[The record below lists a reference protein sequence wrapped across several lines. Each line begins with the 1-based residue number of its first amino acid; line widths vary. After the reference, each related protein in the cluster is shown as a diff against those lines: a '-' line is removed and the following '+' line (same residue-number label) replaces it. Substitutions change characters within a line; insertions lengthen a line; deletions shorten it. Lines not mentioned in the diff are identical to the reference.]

1 MPNNAS
7 VWISLLFILTNFSF
21 FSQIYQLASTLFFS
35 FLQIRK
41 DFHFENILTAY
52 GLIYDL
58 LVVAILRG
66 CNQIAYWRN
75 AWLQIPFL
83 KIVWANTFIFLLCNM
98 LQFVVFP
105 CFFLSCDLS
114 KSKNLI
120 LFCFVFFKVIKMY
133 LKLK

>member
-105 CFFLSCDLS
+105 CFFFKLWFIKIKKFDFV
-114 KSKNLI
+114 
-120 LFCFVFFKVIKMY
+120 LFCFF
-133 LKLK
+133 